1 MLRDFKF
8 LRRNSGKQSEEIEN
22 VPVNPRYS
30 LASQARA
37 DSSRPPLNTIQ
48 VPAPIL
54 HPPNPKFEQ
63 EAVNARSKID
73 RTPAKPKP
81 KNCDSTLPPDKYGGV
96 GFHTKNQL
104 GWTQGNGPSSTP
116 SDSRDEMRP
125 DINNY
130 SVLLN
135 HGGLPNI
142 TPRSTRRPTSSHS
155 ETNSTQSTP
164 TKSVS
169 KPPSLGFRSK
179 YDGVIGGGRMG
190 NFTALY
196 RGIPVSSGSSTA
208 VVNTVEVPHFDLK
221 EDPSFW
227 MDHNVQ
233 VLVRVRPLSSMEK
246 SMHGYS
252 RCLKQENAQ
261 SITWI
266 GQPETR
272 FTFDHVACESVDQEM
287 LFRMACLPMV
297 ENCLS
302 GYNSCMF
309 AYGQTG
315 SGKTYTM
322 LGEIDDLEVKPSQR
336 RGLTPRIFEFLFA
349 RIQAEEESRRDERLK
364 YNCKC
369 SFLEIY
375 NEQITDLLD
384 PSSTNLLLRE
394 DVKQG
399 VYVENLSE
407 FEVRTVSD
415 ILKLLTQGS
424 VNRKVAATNM
434 NRQSS
439 RSHSVFTCVIESRW
453 EKDSTT
459 NLRFAR
465 LNLVDLAG
473 SERQKSSGAEGE
485 RLKEAANINKSLSTL
500 GHVIM
505 ILVDVANG
513 KQKHVPYRDSRLTFL
528 LQDSLGGNS
537 KTMIIA
543 NVSPSICCSAETL
556 STLKFAQRAK
566 LIQNNAIVNED
577 STGDVIALQHQ
588 IRLLKEELSLL
599 KRQNVFRSLSFG
611 STGKDTTQVKDAA
624 CSENMHVTDQ
634 QQVDGLLGFE
644 SKDII
649 RMSTEQLNSLET
661 TLAGALRREQM
672 AETHIKKLEAKIEQL
687 NCLVC
692 QREEETRITKMMLR
706 CREDKIQRMESIL
719 GDSLSQDTYLLEE
732 NRALCEEIQLLQAK
746 VDKNPEI
753 TRFAMENIRLLD
765 QLKRFQEFY
774 QEGEREIL
782 LDKVSKLQ
790 EQLPHYLDG
799 KSIRH
804 NHPNVNG
811 QPQESMCIS
820 NKDNSL
826 HLELKNSLNELEE
839 CRCKL
844 SSCLEDNKKLSRET
858 HDLQLM
864 LDNLKSTAQDKDDNV
879 KNIKDPSEALTSE
892 FGMLRGVKN
901 GGESMH
907 IISVMKHAEEV
918 LDLQLQLD
926 ILKIILEEERSIRGE
941 VEERT
946 ACLSR
951 ELELANEKLLFVSK
965 QHGEATHELKE
976 AKLVVEALESQQI
989 LTINEMED
997 LRKSNSHYLE
1007 LLHEKEFE
1015 IMELKEQLSRQDLR
1029 DYPSDRLDGKDS
1041 ILQMKLKRMQD
1052 SLEKAKKL
1060 NIWYRNDHAFQATN
1074 EEEMDEVRRQ
1084 AEAET
1089 VEVIVCMQEELSI
1102 LQQQVHNCHLKEIET
1117 NKVVMLLENE
1127 LKELKGELN
1136 LLTKDNKELHGKL
1149 ESKDGELRTLSD
1161 EWELLA
1167 CEIAEIVADGLEALT
1182 DASDQLKHI
1191 STTFPHKRIWISE
1204 QVGRLIRII
1213 SEKEFLIEELSKC
1226 LEDANNKRSDAECML
1241 KSLRGAVLVINEAH
1255 LQECNEKEKE
1265 NFLLKSLLK
1274 EKTTTIAEL
1283 EDKVKL
1289 AELHA
1294 TKSSVCATAAFV
1306 IVNRFSELNVNNLN
1320 KLKCKNL
1327 QPCDS
1332 AEINQRKDALVKD
1345 QAASINEAEEKVL
1358 V

>member
-63 EAVNARSKID
+63 EAVTARSKID

-135 HGGLPNI
+135 HGACLTLLQGRRGGLLQVI
-142 TPRSTRRPTSSHS
+142 LRLILHKARQPR
-155 ETNSTQSTP
+155 
-164 TKSVS
+164 VFL
-169 KPPSLGFRSK
+169 SLRVWGL
-179 YDGVIGGGRMG
+179 G
-190 NFTALY
+190 
-196 RGIPVSSGSSTA
+196 
-208 VVNTVEVPHFDLK
+208 
-221 EDPSFW
+221 
-227 MDHNVQ
+227 

-500 GHVIM
+500 GH
-505 ILVDVANG
+505 DVTYDT
-513 KQKHVPYRDSRLTFL
+513 QCDSGLAWWKF
-528 LQDSLGGNS
+528 

-811 QPQESMCIS
+811 QPQ
-820 NKDNSL
+820 
-826 HLELKNSLNELEE
+826 LKNSLNELEE

-1029 DYPSDRLDGKDS
+1029 DYPSDRLD
-1041 ILQMKLKRMQD
+1041 
-1052 SLEKAKKL
+1052 
-1060 NIWYRNDHAFQATN
+1060 
-1074 EEEMDEVRRQ
+1074 EEMDEVRRQ

-1191 STTFPHKRIWISE
+1191 STTFPHKKIWISE